1 MVKRIDNYP
10 SSIDHLSLLHY
21 LFSILHSQFS
31 LLNSPLFSPSET
43 DSGVKH
49 MSIISKKL
57 MVMALIL
64 CQTVMVGFAQN
75 SQPAAPAKAEATKNA
90 NPKKIEPLSEFEN
103 PEMIGK
109 RNINKMQI
117 NFYNFDKEVAIG
129 RQFAREVDQSAKLVE
144 DPVIVEYINKVGQN
158 LVLHSDAKVPFTIK
172 VIEADEINAFAL
184 PGGFFYVNKGLI
196 LAAENES
203 ELAGP
208 MAHEIAHVAAR
219 HGVEQASKGQIVNW
233 GTLPLIFLGGWG
245 GFAIRQAA
253 GLAIP
258 MGFLKFNRNAEF
270 EADTLAVQYLWA
282 SGYDPHSMSSFFE
295 KLQSQE
301 KKKPGTM
308 SKIFSTHPV
317 VGDRIDRVNS
327 LIARFPDRSEYTI
340 NTSEFVEV
348 KNRLI
353 TLTNARTIGG
363 KGVVGASEAD
373 SKRPTLKKRQ
383 PAPGEGTEGST
394 EGAGATEGAPDR
406 PTLRRKE
413 TPPPS
418 SPGSTP
424 SEGTGS
430 GSSSSSKP
438 PGN

>member
-1 MVKRIDNYP
+1 MVATLKSFVFVAICV
-10 SSIDHLSLLHY
+10 L
-21 LFSILHSQFS
+21 
-31 LLNSPLFSPSET
+31 
-43 DSGVKH
+43 
-49 MSIISKKL
+49 
-57 MVMALIL
+57 VMAIP
-64 CQTVMVGFAQN
+64 GI
-75 SQPAAPAKAEATKNA
+75 SQEASTKPTPDKGPTNDRVA
-90 NPKKIEPLSEFEN
+90 VKPGNTKPLSEFEN

-129 RQFAREVDQSAKLVE
+129 RQFSQEVDRSAKLVE

-158 LVLHSDAKVPFTIK
+158 LVLHSDAKVPFVIK
-172 VIEADEINAFAL
+172 VIDADEINAFAL

-233 GTLPLIFLGGWG
+233 GSLPLIFLGGWG

-258 MGFLKFNRNAEF
+258 MGFLRFSRGAEF

-282 SGYDPHSMSSFFE
+282 SGYDPHSMSTFFE
-295 KLQSQE
+295 KLQAQE

-308 SKIFSTHPV
+308 SKIFSTHPM
-317 VGDRIDRVNS
+317 VGDRIDKVNS
-327 LIARFPDRSEYTI
+327 LIARFPDKSEYTL
-340 NTSEFVEV
+340 NTSEFVQV

-353 TLTNARTIGG
+353 SLTNARTIGG

-373 SKRPTLKKRQ
+373 SKRPTLKRRQ
-383 PAPGEGTEGST
+383 PTSGEGAPGEGGENTESTGS
-394 EGAGATEGAPDR
+394 APSER

-413 TPPPS
+413 GS
-418 SPGSTP
+418 SEPGTS
-424 SEGTGS
+424 SSGTGS
-430 GSSSSSKP
+430 SSSSSKP
-438 PGN
+438 PQN

>member
-1 MVKRIDNYP
+1 MIF
-10 SSIDHLSLLHY
+10 
-21 LFSILHSQFS
+21 FSRRFFLVMFCLAQIAVAGQAQ
-31 LLNSPLFSPSET
+31 T
-43 DSGVKH
+43 GGTASGVKPEPGQ
-49 MSIISKKL
+49 SG
-57 MVMALIL
+57 A
-64 CQTVMVGFAQN
+64 
-75 SQPAAPAKAEATKNA
+75 PAAAAK
-90 NPKKIEPLSEFEN
+90 PKKVEPLSEFEN

-144 DPVIVEYINKVGQN
+144 DPVIVEYINKIGQN

-172 VIEADEINAFAL
+172 VIDADEINAFAL

-203 ELAGP
+203 ELSGP

-219 HGVEQASKGQIVNW
+219 HGVEQASKGQLVNW

-282 SGYDPHSMSSFFE
+282 SGYDPHSMSTFFE

-308 SKIFSTHPV
+308 AKIFSTHPM

-327 LIARFPDRSEYTI
+327 LIARFPERSEYTI
-340 NTSEFVEV
+340 NTSEFMQV

-353 TLTNARTIGG
+353 SLTNARTIGG
-363 KGVVGASEAD
+363 KGAVGASEAD
-373 SKRPTLKKRQ
+373 SKRPTLKRRQ
-383 PAPGEGTEGST
+383 PSAGEGGEAGGEATG
-394 EGAGATEGAPDR
+394 GATESAPDR

-413 TPPPS
+413 GS
-418 SPGSTP
+418 SGSEAG
-424 SEGTGS
+424 SSGSGSGT